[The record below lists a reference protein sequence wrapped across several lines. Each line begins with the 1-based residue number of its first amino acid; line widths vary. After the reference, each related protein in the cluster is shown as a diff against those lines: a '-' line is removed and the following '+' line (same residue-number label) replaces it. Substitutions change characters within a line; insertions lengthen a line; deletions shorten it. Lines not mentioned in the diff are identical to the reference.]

1 VASDVPGVDDRGRV
15 FCYVLAPERWVIGGA
30 INNGG
35 SVLDWIGE
43 ALAPELAD
51 GAGDGRIP
59 ALLQEAAQAA
69 PGSGGL
75 LFVPHL
81 LGERA
86 PRWEDGAR
94 GAFVGLTRQ
103 HGREQLVRA
112 AVEGVCLQLALVLGS
127 LGDAGVEVRQI
138 RATGGF
144 SRSPLWRRMLA
155 GVFGRPVGFAAS
167 PEGSSLGAALLGM
180 HAIGMLADLDAA
192 ADLVPIERVEPP
204 DHEEA
209 EVYADVLPIFERAV
223 DGLAEVSGALT
234 ALHRTLPDAPSPG
247 SPER

>member
-1 VASDVPGVDDRGRV
+1 V
-15 FCYVLAPERWVIGGA
+15 
-30 INNGG
+30 
-35 SVLDWIGE
+35 
-43 ALAPELAD
+43 
-51 GAGDGRIP
+51 
-59 ALLQEAAQAA
+59 AAQAA

-86 PRWEDGAR
+86 PRWADGAR
-94 GAFVGLTRQ
+94 GAYVGLTRQ
-103 HGREQLVRA
+103 HRRPELVRA

-127 LGDAGVEVRQI
+127 LADADVEVREI

-155 GVFGRPVGFAAS
+155 DVFGRPVGFAAS

-180 HAIGMLADLDAA
+180 HAIGSLADLDDAA
-192 ADLVPIERVEPP
+192 GLVPIETVERP
-204 DHEEA
+204 DQEGA

-223 DGLAEVSGALT
+223 DGLADLSAALT
-234 ALHRTLPDAPSPG
+234 ALHQTLPSEPKSG